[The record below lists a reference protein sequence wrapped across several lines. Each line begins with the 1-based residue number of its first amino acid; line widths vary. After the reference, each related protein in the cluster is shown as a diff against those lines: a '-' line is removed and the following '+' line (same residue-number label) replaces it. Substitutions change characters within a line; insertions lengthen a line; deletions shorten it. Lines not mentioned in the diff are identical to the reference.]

1 MRQDVVRFSLM
12 LTAAA
17 LIGGCAALPTPDPRD
32 PAPVKDS
39 PQVLRVCYTE
49 GDGAHL
55 AVGDQIEISTNKFGR
70 MRIRHLPNPENKNVW
85 NGGEAVAVKKAILVE
100 TAPGKEG
107 KRQFVPVGRFSV
119 QVPDQGNGHHAK
131 FDFSQSKAVA
141 NLQGSRFPECN
152 VALGADEVVIR
163 GVKDE
168 ERHGGDSVA
177 R

>member
-1 MRQDVVRFSLM
+1 MRKDVVRLSFMLM
-12 LTAAA
+12 GAAA
-17 LIGGCAALPTPDPRD
+17 IAGCATIPQPDPRN

-39 PQVLRVCYTE
+39 PQLLRVCYTE

-55 AVGDQIEISTNKFGR
+55 AVGDQVEISTNKFGR
-70 MRIRHLPNPENKNVW
+70 MRIRHIPNPENKNVW
-85 NGGEAVAVKKAILVE
+85 NDGKAVAVKKSILVE
-100 TAPGKEG
+100 TAPGNAS

-119 QVPDQGNGHHAK
+119 HVPDQGDGHHAK

-141 NLQGSRFPECN
+141 NLSGNRYPECN

-163 GVKDE
+163 GVMDTK
-168 ERHGGDSVA
+168 RHGGDSVA